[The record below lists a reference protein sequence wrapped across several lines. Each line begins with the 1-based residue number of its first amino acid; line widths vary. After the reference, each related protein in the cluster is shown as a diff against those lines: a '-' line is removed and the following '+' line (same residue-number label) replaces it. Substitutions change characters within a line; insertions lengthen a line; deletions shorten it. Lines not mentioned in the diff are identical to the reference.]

1 MVSDAINLVNSIQPY
16 FYFDH
21 AYNKESAS
29 SGDTLIIRIK
39 ELCTA
44 GGLEKDIFYFGGDQL
59 TTARV
64 DTNQNWEPITD

>member
-1 MVSDAINLVNSIQPY
+1 MVSDAINLVNSVQPY

-39 ELCTA
+39 EERNA
-44 GGLEKDIFYFGGDQL
+44 KGNWHGD
-59 TTARV
+59 
-64 DTNQNWEPITD
+64 